1 MGGGRLSA
9 GLQLARRIASL
20 LVTPPPPRCRCLKRK
35 LTPPPAL
42 HPTPGAEMVLH
53 YLPFFKDEVSPLL
66 RLLWLLAAPPSPSL
80 PWRALSACTC

>member
-1 MGGGRLSA
+1 
-9 GLQLARRIASL
+9 
-20 LVTPPPPRCRCLKRK
+20 
-35 LTPPPAL
+35 
-42 HPTPGAEMVLH
+42 MVLH